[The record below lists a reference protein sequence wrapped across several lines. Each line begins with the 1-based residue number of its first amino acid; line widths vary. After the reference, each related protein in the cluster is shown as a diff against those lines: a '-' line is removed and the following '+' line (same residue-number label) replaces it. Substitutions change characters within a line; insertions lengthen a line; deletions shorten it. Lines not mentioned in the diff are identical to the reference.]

1 SPVGGGR
8 RVVVLPLG
16 GGAVAGAVDRE
27 EAAEHGRL
35 AATNM
40 GRRSGGRSGDDC
52 ATTSVS
58 TDDADSVCRNIVQLG
73 LMISCSKFGTS
84 LRC

>member
-1 SPVGGGR
+1 SSSLSSSSVLCSRAPRRSPVGGGR

-58 TDDADSVCRNIVQLG
+58 TDDADSGI
-73 LMISCSKFGTS
+73 
-84 LRC
+84 